1 MPTPTRD
8 GKKSKTGKP
17 NGAKEAKKETSNGRN
32 GSRNRKRNENKQIRG
47 KAAAKN
53 ITKPIQSAEDELAVE
68 NEEAVNAVPVQPPK
82 LRLRVN
88 VRPRFKSIKKIKPT

>member
-8 GKKSKTGKP
+8 GKKSTKP
-17 NGAKEAKKETSNGRN
+17 KSQPKEAKSTSNGRR
-32 GSRNRKRNENKQIRG
+32 GSRNRKRNENKQVRG

-88 VRPRFKSIKKIKPT
+88 VRPRFKLVKKIKP